1 MNTLISNNPSLLLIL
16 MLWTLPWKI
25 YALWVASKKNQRAWF
40 IALIILNTF
49 GILEII
55 YIFGIAKKTFP
66 EMKRALI
73 SLFSPKK

>member
-1 MNTLISNNPSLLLIL
+1 MNTLINSNPSLLLIL

-25 YALWVASKKNQRAWF
+25 YSLWVASKKNHRAWF

-55 YIFGIAKKTFP
+55 YIFGIAKKTFSD
-66 EMKRALI
+66 MKKTLT
-73 SLFSPKK
+73 SLFTPKK